1 MEEHLQYIPNQIIFK
16 PGENAKVKTQVK
28 VDLPDRIFATL
39 VVLPSIQMLGLKL
52 QNVSYSI
59 KGTQMLTLK

>member
-1 MEEHLQYIPNQIIFK
+1 MEEYFQYIPNQIIFK
-16 PGENAKVKTQVK
+16 PGENAKVKTQVT
-28 VDLPDRIFATL
+28 VDLPDRIFTIL

-52 QNVSYSI
+52 QNISYSI

>member
-1 MEEHLQYIPNQIIFK
+1 MEEHLQHIPNQIIFK

>member
-1 MEEHLQYIPNQIIFK
+1 MEEYLQYIPNQIIFK
-16 PGENAKVKTQVK
+16 PGANAKVKTQVK